1 MTARRDLSRRLE
13 ALLFNV
19 LSEERDSIERE
30 EGGEGGGGGRGIRG
44 DAGESFATPI
54 EEAST

>member
-1 MTARRDLSRRLE
+1 M
-13 ALLFNV
+13 